1 MQDNDFD
8 KRILFYYANPFKK
21 EKIVLEQMK
30 WFAKISFLFFF
41 FTAKQKSLFS
51 KNKNTMSSDASHEL
65 PIQPALKIGPS
76 AVYVVRNCVSYD
88 LPF

>member
-1 MQDNDFD
+1 MVCKNIFF
-8 KRILFYYANPFKK
+8 IL
-21 EKIVLEQMK
+21 
-30 WFAKISFLFFF
+30 F
-41 FTAKQKSLFS
+41 FTANQKSLFS